1 MQINE
6 VTQNSKKELFE
17 SMKAD
22 KDHTFTE
29 STLKQIAEAVTTF
42 DNSQPAM
49 TVDEAREWLKN
60 A

>member
-17 SMKAD
+17 SMKVD
-22 KDHTFTE
+22 TDHTFTD

-42 DNSQPAM
+42 DKSQPAM
-49 TVDEAREWLKN
+49 TVDEACEWLRN

>member
-6 VTQNSKKELFE
+6 VIQSSKKELFE
-17 SMKAD
+17 SLKSD
-22 KDHTFTE
+22 KDHTFSE
-29 STLKQIAEAVTTF
+29 STLMEITEAVTNF
-42 DNSQPAM
+42 DAKQPGM